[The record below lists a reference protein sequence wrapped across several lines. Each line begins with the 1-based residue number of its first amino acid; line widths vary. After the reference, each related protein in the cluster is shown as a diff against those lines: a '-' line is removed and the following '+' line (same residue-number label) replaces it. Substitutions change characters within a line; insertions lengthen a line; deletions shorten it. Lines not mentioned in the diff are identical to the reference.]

1 MNEEKLY
8 GKTISEILDLIKK
21 FKGKT
26 LVFFDTETTGLE
38 PNRPYEQVTQIAA
51 MAIDGEDWSLIDK
64 FEEKA
69 TLNLNTKQILTDP
82 SIKSFVA
89 KLKEPNVKIVS
100 PNKELTPEIQ
110 SLIRD
115 IKNPVSRE
123 YMKDYV
129 RWLKKYKKHPNTL
142 EDILS
147 MTRYSSGQLESERV
161 SEKTMLQ
168 NFENFLKKYGDN
180 IIMIAHNASFDMKT
194 VETRRDMNGL
204 TRMPKYNVFDNLQF
218 VRFFLVPLMVTLND
232 QEFLSNITTKSKIQ
246 PYSSSLGKVAQA
258 MKINSSGWHDAL
270 ADVDMMV
277 QVIKNLI
284 KMLEDNISVDIR
296 GFQGVQSR
304 RLRKM

>member
-8 GKTISEILDLIKK
+8 GKTISEILDHIKK

-51 MAIDGEDWSLIDK
+51 MAIDGKDWSLIDK

-296 GFQGVQSR
+296 DFQGVQSR

>member
-8 GKTISEILDLIKK
+8 GKTISEILDHIKK

-51 MAIDGEDWSLIDK
+51 MAINGEDWSLIDK

-194 VETRRDMNGL
+194 VETRRNMNGL

-258 MKINSSGWHDAL
+258 MKINPSGWHDAL